1 MHNRTIIIG
10 IVAGEASGD
19 ILGAGL
25 IRALKKYLKKVC
37 FFGIGGP
44 CMQSEHMKSWYNI
57 EELSVMGFAEIIL
70 KLPRLLHIRRNLARR
85 FINLKP
91 DVFIGIDSPDFN
103 ISLENRLKK
112 HGIRTIH
119 YVSPSVWAWRK
130 KRIFALKK
138 ATDNIL
144 VTFPFEKKIYDH
156 FNIPCQ
162 FIGHTLADQIPLNPN
177 KVFARQKL
185 GIPCNVC
192 CLAILPGSRIREIKM
207 LAHDFLLC
215 AKLLKNNFPNLEI
228 LVPLHNQTSVKKFIS
243 VVSTSIKYRI
253 LNNNQSA
260 WEIIMAAD
268 VSLVTAGT
276 ATLECM
282 LVKCP
287 MVVAYRMHP
296 LTFMLVKH
304 FINVPW
310 ISLPNLLADRELVKE
325 FIQNNCRPENLAQT
339 LIDLLND
346 DNNQHIVLK
355 KTFRQLHYRIRC
367 KADEQAAH
375 AVLRLI
381 K

>member
-1 MHNRTIIIG
+1 MRNRTIIIG

-25 IRALKKYLKKVC
+25 IRTLKKYLKKVC

-44 CMQSEHMKSWYNI
+44 CMQSEDMKSWYNI
-57 EELSVMGFAEIIL
+57 EELSVMGFAEIIM
-70 KLPRLLHIRRNLARR
+70 KLPRLLYIRRNLVRR

-112 HGIRTIH
+112 SGIRTIH

-144 VTFPFEKKIYDH
+144 VIFPFEKKIYDH

-162 FIGHTLADQIPLNPN
+162 FIGHSLADQIPLNPN
-177 KVFARQKL
+177 KVSARQKL
-185 GIPCNVC
+185 GIPHDVY
-192 CLAILPGSRIREIKM
+192 CLAVLPGSRIREIKM
-207 LAHDFLLC
+207 LAHDFLVC

-228 LVPLHNQTSVKKFIS
+228 LVPLTNQTSIKKFIS
-243 VVSTSIKYRI
+243 VTSTSVKYRI
-253 LNNNQSA
+253 VNNQSA
-260 WEIIMAAD
+260 WKIMMAAD

-304 FINVPW
+304 FINIPW
-310 ISLPNLLADRELVKE
+310 ISLPNLLAGHELVKE

-339 LIDLLND
+339 LINLLND
-346 DNNQHIVLK
+346 NNNQHIVLK
-355 KTFRQLHYRIRC
+355 KKFRQLHHSIRC